1 MTAFARRFA
10 ALVLAVAAGCADTA
24 PTSPDA
30 ELLNTYWKI
39 RSMAGEP
46 VAAQDDRREPQLILR
61 SADDAA
67 SWSATVGCNQ
77 LSGGLTVEGS
87 RINFKPGISTL
98 MACPPPLDAME
109 KQLGRLLAAGTH
121 WSIEGQRLEIRDE
134 SGAVAL
140 LCEAVYLER

>member
-1 MTAFARRFA
+1 MIAVTRGVAV
-10 ALVLAVAAGCADTA
+10 LVLAVAAGCADTA

-39 RSMAGEP
+39 LSMAGEP
-46 VAAQDDRREPQLILR
+46 VAARDDRREPQLILR
-61 SADDAA
+61 SADGVA

-77 LSGGLTVEGS
+77 MSGGLTVDGG

-98 MACPPPLDAME
+98 MACPPPLDTLE
-109 KQLGRLLAAGTH
+109 KQLSRSLGASIQ
-121 WSIEGQRLEIRDE
+121 WSIEGQRLELRDE

>member
-1 MTAFARRFA
+1 MIAVTRGVAV
-10 ALVLAVAAGCADTA
+10 LLLAVSAGCADTA

-39 RSMAGEP
+39 LSMAGEP
-46 VAAQDDRREPQLILR
+46 VAPQDDRREPQLILR
-61 SADDAA
+61 SADGVA

-77 LSGGLTVEGS
+77 MSGGLAVDGS

-121 WSIEGQRLEIRDE
+121 WSIERQRLEIRDE